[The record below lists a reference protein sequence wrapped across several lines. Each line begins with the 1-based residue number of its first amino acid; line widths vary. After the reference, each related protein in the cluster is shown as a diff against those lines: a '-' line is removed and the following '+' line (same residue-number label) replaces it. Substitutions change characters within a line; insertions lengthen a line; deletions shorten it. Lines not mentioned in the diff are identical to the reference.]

1 MANQEK
7 EKEYYKAVGSVIR
20 SLRQQYTDKSLCMF
34 AYENDIPR
42 STLSRIEQ
50 GQSECGVVALKKI
63 ANGFNWSVSELFA
76 HIESNLGEDFNLID
90 E

>member
-1 MANQEK
+1 
-7 EKEYYKAVGSVIR
+7 
-20 SLRQQYTDKSLCMF
+20 MF

-50 GQSECGVVALKKI
+50 VQSECGIVALKKI
-63 ANGFNWSVSELFA
+63 ANGLNWSVAELFA
-76 HIESNLGEDFNLID
+76 HIEENLGEDFNLID